1 MPVAVGCSSELR
13 TGVLN
18 YVEVCE
24 LRSVT
29 CESECDSDICELDSE
44 SAHLWR
50 VRGPF
55 CGWERHMDHGV
66 DCDTYACGLRRE

>member
-29 CESECDSDICELDSE
+29 CECDSDICELDSVTSSVE
-44 SAHLWR
+44 RGEGSVLWLGAS
-50 VRGPF
+50 RGSW
-55 CGWERHMDHGV
+55 CR
-66 DCDTYACGLRRE
+66 A